1 MTVLDTP
8 ASTTFVG
15 DAVQTSFSFV
25 FRVDDASWVSV
36 DYTTNLDQIL
46 LNGDQDA
53 NPGGSVD
60 YLAAP
65 PSGQLINVVRQVP
78 LTQLLDYTRYDP
90 FDSESHEDALDKL
103 TMALQDRNRTTAG
116 KSKSITVESPTTTE
130 NISMFYT
137 PVEITVSGVES
148 VLQGSGPP
156 SLSWGVRFSN
166 TRTNIGTELKTGG
179 FVTTSTTTGDTET
192 DFDNPVIPADSF
204 VWIITTTA
212 SGALGSFHATIRY
225 TEELP

>member
-25 FRVDDASWVSV
+25 FRVDDVSWVSL

-53 NPGGSVD
+53 NPGGSVI

-65 PSGQLINVVRQVP
+65 PSGQLINVARLVP

-103 TMALQDRNRTTAG
+103 TMALQDRNRSTAG
-116 KSKSITVESPTTTE
+116 KSKSITVESPTTVE

-137 PVEITVSGVES
+137 PVQITVTEVES
-148 VLQGSGPP
+148 VLQGLTP
-156 SLSWGVRFSN
+156 SINWGVRFSS
-166 TRTNIGTELKTGG
+166 TRTDPGTELTIGG
-179 FVTTSTTTGDTET
+179 FVTTSITIGDTEDT
-192 DFDNPVIPADSF
+192 FDNPVIPADSF
-204 VWIITTTA
+204 VWIVTTA
-212 SGALGSFHATIRY
+212 ASGSLESFHATIRY